1 MARRD
6 RQRHGVGRPRLH
18 ANGWEQ
24 ALSNITPP
32 GWYPDGDGMER
43 RWDGS
48 GWTDERRPMTR
59 FAPADESTRVR
70 PAPPAPATPPTA
82 VPPTPPPA
90 APPAGYGH
98 IPSLGYGGPQPSYAA
113 APSPPRRRRLGLWI
127 ALALVLVL
135 LAGASGTL
143 AALRPWEDDPTAGGG
158 DGGDERPA
166 AIQGDLDGD
175 GHGDAVFYFSPDYDR
190 TTRVTASSNGTV
202 FTTSELAVEESAKPD
217 ELSFDWDG
225 DGTNEQLGWTF
236 VDDANQLT
244 LSSTDKEF
252 PGDQTFRLALSSL
265 EEFGTRIQVQAGD
278 FDGDGTFDL
287 ALVGPHDRTVEVQV
301 LLGDGTG
308 GFADPV
314 RWASLTNATIDSTE
328 IRAGDFD
335 HDGKA
340 DLWTRLP
347 AEKVE
352 NEDYTG
358 YYSGKQGYAL
368 LTSTGKDFEVG
379 AVVEDDL
386 YADAYLVGDVTGDG
400 TTSLV
405 AVQASSYDEEV
416 ELTVYDLADGR
427 PRAVAGFTGTSTI
440 GQRSLEGAT
449 LSDVDGDGD
458 GDVVFVVK
466 APQEAKFTGVQVM
479 RSTGTVFE
487 SATVWAETPA
497 CESSDCRIE
506 FPES

>member
-1 MARRD
+1 M
-6 RQRHGVGRPRLH
+6 P
-18 ANGWEQ
+18 
-24 ALSNITPP
+24 TPI
-32 GWYPDGDGMER
+32 
-43 RWDGS
+43 
-48 GWTDERRPMTR
+48 
-59 FAPADESTRVR
+59 
-70 PAPPAPATPPTA
+70 PATP
-82 VPPTPPPA
+82 
-90 APPAGYGH
+90 
-98 IPSLGYGGPQPSYAA
+98 
-113 APSPPRRRRLGLWI
+113 RRSRLGLWI
-127 ALALVLVL
+127 ALAVVLVL
-135 LAGASGTL
+135 LAAAAGTL
-143 AALRPWEDDPTAGGG
+143 AALRPWEDDPSAGGG
-158 DGGDERPA
+158 DDGGGKDHPA
-166 AIQGDLDGD
+166 AIQGDIDGD
-175 GHGDAVFYFSPDYDR
+175 GHGDAVFYFSPDYDS

-202 FTTSELAVEESAKPD
+202 FTTSELAVEDSQEPN
-217 ELSFDWDG
+217 ELYLDWDD
-225 DGTNEQLGWTF
+225 DGVNEQLSWSF

-265 EEFGTRIQVQAGD
+265 EEFGTKIDVQAGD
-278 FDGDGTFDL
+278 FDGDGRPDL

-301 LLGDGTG
+301 LLGDGNG

-335 HDGKA
+335 HDGLA

-347 AEKVE
+347 AEKVKD
-352 NEDYTG
+352 EDYTG

-368 LTSTGKDFEVG
+368 LTSTGKDFAVG
-379 AVVEDDL
+379 AVAEDDL

-416 ELTVYDLADGR
+416 EITVYDLADGR

-440 GQRSLEGAT
+440 GQRSLQGAT
-449 LSDVDGDGD
+449 LSDVDGDGR

-466 APQEAKFTGVQVM
+466 ALKEAKFTGVQVM

-487 SATVWAETPA
+487 KATVWAETPA
-497 CESSDCRIE
+497 CENADCRIE

>member
-1 MARRD
+1 M
-6 RQRHGVGRPRLH
+6 
-18 ANGWEQ
+18 
-24 ALSNITPP
+24 SNITPP

-48 GWTDERRPMTR
+48 DWTADRRPMTR

-70 PAPPAPATPPTA
+70 PAPPDPPTA
-82 VPPTPPPA
+82 VPPTPSSPPAPPQGAPPA

-98 IPSLGYGGPQPSYAA
+98 IPSLGHGGPQPPYAPTP
-113 APSPPRRRRLGLWI
+113 APPGRSRLGLWV
-127 ALALVLVL
+127 ALAVVLVL
-135 LAGASGTL
+135 LAGAAGTL
-143 AALRPWEDDPTAGGG
+143 AALRPWEDDPTASGGG
-158 DGGDERPA
+158 GEGGKDHPT
-166 AIQGDLDGD
+166 AIQGDIDGD
-175 GHGDAVFYFSPDYDR
+175 GHGDAVFYFSPDYHR

-202 FTTSELAVEESAKPD
+202 FTTSELAVEDSQEPE
-217 ELSFDWDG
+217 ELHLDWDD
-225 DGTNEQLGWTF
+225 DGTNEQLSWSF

-278 FDGDGTFDL
+278 FDGDGSQDL
-287 ALVGPHDRTVEVQV
+287 ALVGPNDRVVDVQV

-335 HDGKA
+335 HDGRA

-347 AEKVE
+347 AEKVKD
-352 NEDYTG
+352 EDYTG

-379 AVVEDDL
+379 AVAEDDL

-440 GQRSLEGAT
+440 GQRSLQGAT
-449 LSDVDGDGD
+449 LSDVDGDGR

-466 APQEAKFTGVQVM
+466 ALKESKFTGVQVM
-479 RSTGTVFE
+479 RSTGSVFE
-487 SATVWAETPA
+487 SATVWAETPP
-497 CESSDCRIE
+497 CDSSDCRIE
-506 FPES
+506 FPGS